1 MEFQLPISIP
11 SLPRPISYG
20 EKIMLT
26 GSCFTEHIGNN
37 LRDWKFDV
45 LQNPNGILFDAASV
59 ASSLISY
66 IQPKVYTGDD
76 LVYFNELWQSWQHHS
91 QFSNIDKEACLR
103 GINESQARAHVFLK
117 EAKWLIITLG
127 SSFSYRLKEEGR
139 EVANCHR
146 APAQTFTKHLMTIEE
161 ISVALDSCLYQLF
174 YFNPGLQVIFTVS
187 PVRHIRDG
195 VVENNRS
202 KARLI
207 EAVHHL
213 VNKFDRLYYF
223 PAYELV
229 IDVLRDYRFY
239 DIDMVHPNYP
249 ATQFVLEKFTQHYID
264 ESSRRLLEE
273 VKKIVIARKHKPFQ
287 PATNAHRKFLADF
300 RDKTTELSR
309 EYPFLDLKEE
319 LAYFSHISE

>member
-20 EKIMLT
+20 EKILLT

-59 ASSLISY
+59 ASSLIAY
-66 IQPKVYTGDD
+66 IQPKIYTGDD

-91 QFSNIDKEACLR
+91 QFSNVDRDACVR
-103 GINESQARAHVFLK
+103 GINESQARAHAFLK

-127 SSFSYRLKEEGR
+127 SSFSYRLKEGGDG
-139 EVANCHR
+139 VANCHR
-146 APAQTFTKHLMTIEE
+146 APAQTFAKHLMTIEE
-161 ISVALDSCLYQLF
+161 INIALDSCLYQLF
-174 YFNPGLQVIFTVS
+174 YFNPDLRVIFTVS

-249 ATQFVLEKFTQHYID
+249 ATQFVLEKFVQSCID
-264 ESSRRLLEE
+264 EPGRRLLEE

-300 RDKTTELSR
+300 RDKTAELSR
-309 EYPFLDLKEE
+309 ENPFLDLKEE
-319 LAYFSHISE
+319 LAYFSRLS